1 MKPVKT
7 ARLHRMVSD
16 SHVCPFG
23 IKAKDLLERK
33 GFAVEDLHLATREQT
48 DEFKAEHGVKTTPQ
62 VFIDGQRIGGYTDL
76 RGHFGMSVPDLNR
89 KTYVPVVAVFALA
102 ALSATAV
109 LLAYPVDMWRW
120 LVLFVGFAMVML
132 AMQKLRDLYTFTN
145 MFVGYD
151 VLARRHVPYA
161 YAYPFLEAFAGLA
174 MIAGGAWVWAGAPV
188 VVFIGAVG
196 AWSVFKAVYIQKREL
211 KCACVGGGQ
220 NVPLGAVSLLENVMM
235 LGMGTIMLGA
245 RLV

>member
-7 ARLHRMVSD
+7 ARLYRMVTD
-16 SHVCPFG
+16 THVCPFG
-23 IKAKDLLERK
+23 IKAKDLLERR
-33 GFAVEDLHLATREQT
+33 GFTVEDHHLATREQT
-48 DEFKAEHGVKTTPQ
+48 DAFKAEHGVKTTPQ

-76 RGHFGMSVPDLNR
+76 RGHFGMSVPDPNR
-89 KTYVPVVAVFALA
+89 KTYAPVIAVFALA
-102 ALSATAV
+102 ALAATAV
-109 LLAYPVDMWRW
+109 LLAYPGDMWRW

-132 AMQKLRDLYTFTN
+132 ALQKLRDLYTFTN

-151 VLARRHVPYA
+151 VFARRHVPYA

-174 MIAGGAWVWAGAPV
+174 MITGGVWVWAGAPV
-188 VVFIGAVG
+188 AVFIGAVG
-196 AWSVFKAVYIQKREL
+196 AWSVFKAVYLDKREL

-220 NVPLGAVSLLENVMM
+220 NVPLGAVSLTENLMM
-235 LGMGTIMLGA
+235 LGMGTAMLLG